1 MKYIHFFLLSISL
14 LFITSCEKEFDEPPV
29 RELPTFESN
38 ATIADVQA
46 LHNIGEDDRIIS
58 DDLIIRATVISS
70 DEAGNFF
77 RNLII
82 QDATG
87 GLEVRLNS
95 TGLHN
100 QFPRGSDVFLK
111 LQGLYVGDF
120 NGIYQINGSPESQIE
135 EARIADVI
143 SSAGQVQEL
152 TPNTITIN
160 QINPSLVGTL
170 VKFDNVQF
178 SSESVR
184 SPFSDAENN
193 FAVNHTIED
202 CSGNSTI
209 LRTSGFA
216 DFANDLTPDG
226 NGSITAV
233 LSIFD
238 SNGTVE
244 ARDYQL
250 LISTPED
257 ISFTGDR
264 CGPGGGNQG
273 GNTGSA
279 DLVPITDVRAQFT
292 GAETSVSANTG
303 IKGIVISDF
312 VNGNM
317 TGRNLVI
324 QDGDAGIVVRFD
336 DNHSFELG
344 DELEI
349 NISGN
354 ELSEFNGLL
363 QVNNVTIN
371 SASVLSTGNTVE
383 PTEYTVD
390 FILGNVDLLESTL
403 VKIIGAN
410 LGGSTTY
417 NGGTTVSDNTGTI
430 DMFTRSSATFSD
442 SSLPSGTVDL
452 VAIVSEFNAP
462 QIAIRNLDDVTITG
476 EGDGEMGGGEM
487 GGNMGTGEIM
497 SISDLRN
504 AFMGSDLM
512 VMENTSITGIV
523 ISDYINGNITGR
535 NAVIQNGNSG
545 IVIRFNDNHNFE
557 LGDELEINISGNE
570 LSEFNGLLQI
580 NNVANESAMIL
591 SSGNV
596 VEPAEYS
603 VQFII
608 DNLNDL
614 ESTLVKVKG
623 VQITGSSSFSGATMV
638 TDNSGTIDMFTRSS
652 ASFSDTALPSG
663 AVDMIAIVSE
673 FNAPQ
678 LAMRNID
685 DISDSSGNTGGGDT
699 GGGDTGGMDG
709 AGLAEDFESYE
720 MNTDFAAAGW
730 LNFAEI
736 GSGNTKWFI
745 NDFSNNQF
753 IEINPFNSGEN
764 ELVVWLIVPTNEA
777 TTLTYESAT
786 HHWVHDG
793 LTVWTSDSF
802 DGNNFDASQFSQ
814 LENAPI
820 ATNPPNTFG
829 DFEASGDI
837 TLNSGVTYV
846 AWRFEGDA
854 NSNTSA
860 FRLDNVNLK

>member
-1 MKYIHFFLLSISL
+1 MKYIHFFLFSISL
-14 LFITSCEKEFDEPPV
+14 LFITSCERDFDEPPV
-29 RELPTFESN
+29 RELPTFEANS
-38 ATIADVQA
+38 TIADVQA
-46 LHNIGEDDRIIS
+46 LHTLGEDDRIIS
-58 DDLIIRATVISS
+58 DDMIVRATVISS

-95 TGLHN
+95 TGLYN
-100 QFPRGSDVFLK
+100 QFPRGSDVFLR

-143 SSAGQVQEL
+143 SSASQVEEL
-152 TPNTITIN
+152 NPNTININ
-160 QINPSLVGTL
+160 QINPGLVGTL
-170 VKFDNVQF
+170 VRFDNVQF

-184 SPFSDAENN
+184 SSFSNGSENR
-193 FAVNHTIED
+193 AVNHTIED
-202 CSGNSTI
+202 CSGNNII

-264 CGPGGGNQG
+264 CGPGGVNQG

-279 DLVPITDVRAQFT
+279 DLV
-292 GAETSVSANTG
+292 SVSDVKGQFMGVETFVTDNTG

-312 VNGNM
+312 INGNM
-317 TGRNLVI
+317 TGRNLVL

-363 QVNNVTIN
+363 QVNNVSIN
-371 SASVLSTGNTVE
+371 SASVISTGNSVE
-383 PTEYTVD
+383 PKEYSVE

-403 VKIIGAN
+403 VKIVGAN
-410 LGGSTTY
+410 MGGSSTY
-417 NGGTTVSDNTGTI
+417 NGGTTVTDNTGTI

-442 SSLPSGTVDL
+442 SSLPTGTVDL

-462 QIAIRNLDDVTITG
+462 QVAIRNLDDVTVTG
-476 EGDGEMGGGEM
+476 ESGGEM

-504 AFMGSDLM
+504 VFMGNELM

-535 NAVIQNGNSG
+535 NLVLQEGNSG
-545 IVIRFNDNHNFE
+545 IVVRFNDNHSFE

-570 LSEFNGLLQI
+570 LSEFNGLLQV

-591 SSGNV
+591 SSGKM
-596 VEPAEYS
+596 VEPTEYS
-603 VQFII
+603 VQFIM
-608 DNLNDL
+608 DNLESL

-623 VQITGSSSFSGATMV
+623 VMISGADTYNGATMV
-638 TDNSGTIDMFTRSS
+638 SDASGTIDMFTRSS
-652 ASFSDTALPSG
+652 ASFSDTALPDER
-663 AVDMIAIVSE
+663 VDMVVIVSE
-673 FNAPQ
+673 FNTPQ
-678 LAMRNID
+678 IALRNLD
-685 DISDSSGNTGGGDT
+685 DVTSAE
-699 GGGDTGGMDG
+699 GGDTGGMDG
-709 AGLAEDFESYE
+709 GNTGGMEEFGLTEDFESYA
-720 MNTDFAAAGW
+720 MNTDFAGDNW
-730 LNFAEI
+730 LNFAEV
-736 GSGNTKWFI
+736 GSGNTKWFV
-745 NDFSNNQF
+745 NDFSGNQF

-764 ELVVWLIVPTNEA
+764 NLVVWLIVSTNDA
-777 TTLTYESAT
+777 TSLSYETAT
-786 HHWVHDG
+786 HHWVHNG
-793 LTVWTSDSF
+793 LSVWTSDSF
-802 DGNNFDASQFSQ
+802 DGNNFDAAQFNKIDDAQIVS
-814 LENAPI
+814 
-820 ATNPPNTFG
+820 NPADTYSE
-829 DFEASGDI
+829 FEASGDI
-837 TLNSGVTYV
+837 PLSDGTRFV
-846 AWRFEGDA
+846 AWRYEGDS
-854 NSNTSA
+854 NSNTTA
-860 FRLDNVNLK
+860 FRLDNVILK